1 MRDEFKKLID
11 MDRERTLLSHIGALL
26 SWDQETYLPER
37 AVEERSEQLALIG
50 GMAHDKAVRPE
61 IGELLA
67 ALEAE
72 AGPGSEG
79 SPDETE
85 KAYLRVARREFDRET
100 KLPSSLV
107 TELARHTSLS
117 QSAWVQ
123 ARKDN
128 DFAGFAPFLQKMIDL
143 NVEMASVLDATAKPY
158 DVLLDLYEIGS
169 SEASVA
175 KVFSAMRDDL
185 VRILGAIRARPQVD
199 DAFLHRRV
207 SASSQAKI
215 SDYFMDAIGFDRGR
229 GRLDTTAHP
238 FTTTLGRDDI
248 RITTR
253 YEEDFFPSSIFSTI
267 HEGGHALYEM
277 GIDPH
282 PDFRGTKLAEAV
294 SMAVHESQSRMWENI
309 VGRSSPFWKKHYS
322 SLVGMTEGA
331 LDGVSRED
339 FVKAINR
346 VEPSLIRTEA
356 DEVTY
361 GLHVIARFELE
372 SALIGG
378 RLAVAD
384 LPEAWNRKI
393 KELLGLDVPSDAQ
406 GCLQDVHW
414 SVGYFGYFPSY
425 ALGNLYA
432 AQFWSAMKAQMPD
445 MGRRLEAGES
455 AHIREWLESNI
466 HRFGS
471 MYLPGALVKRV
482 TGSPLDASHFTR
494 YLEEKYSAIYGF

>member
-1 MRDEFKKLID
+1 MRDEFRKLID
-11 MDRERTLLSHIGALL
+11 MDRERTLLAHVGAVL

-37 AVEERSEQLALIG
+37 AIEERSEQLALIG

-61 IGELLA
+61 IGDLLA
-67 ALEAE
+67 SLEAE
-72 AGPGSEG
+72 TGMEATTGM
-79 SPDETE
+79 DATE

-107 TELARHTSLS
+107 TEMARHTSLS
-117 QSAWVQ
+117 QVAWVQ

-128 DFAGFAPFLQKMIDL
+128 DFAGFAPYLQKMIDL
-143 NVEMASVLDATAKPY
+143 NVEMASVLDATSKPY

-169 SEASVA
+169 SEASIA

-185 VRILGAIRARPQVD
+185 VRLLGAIRERPQVD
-199 DAFLHRRV
+199 DSFLHRKV
-207 SASSQAKI
+207 AASSQAKM
-215 SDYFMDAIGFDRGR
+215 SEYFMDAIGFDRGR

-309 VGRSSPFWKKHYS
+309 VGRSSQFWKKHYPT
-322 SLVGMTEGA
+322 LANMAEGA
-331 LDGVSRED
+331 LDGVSREN
-339 FVKAINR
+339 FVKAINK

-372 SALIGG
+372 SALISGS
-378 RLAVAD
+378 LAVAD
-384 LPEAWNRKI
+384 LPGAWNRKI
-393 KELLGLDVPSDAQ
+393 KDLLGLDVPSDAQ

-414 SVGYFGYFPSY
+414 SIGYFGYFPSY

-432 AQFWSAMKAQMPD
+432 AQFWATMNTQMPD

-455 AHIREWLESNI
+455 GQIREWLRKNI
-466 HRFGS
+466 HAHGS
-471 MYLPGALVKRV
+471 MYLPGELVERV
-482 TGSPLDASHFTR
+482 TGSPLDASHFTK